1 MDNYQAT
8 STDPESSE
16 NLRQDKQS
24 HFQTAVNKHTNHL
37 AENCKRFL
45 MEEIEDIKQPV
56 FWRAVIAEFLGT
68 AFLVCFAVGANMNDE
83 NAPPN
88 GLLFPCIES
97 GIFITIIIGTL
108 GHISGGHVNP
118 AVSLGFAIVGDISW
132 IRCIFY
138 TLAQMLGAV
147 VGAAVIR
154 TVAPSTMYQTFGV
167 VGPGPGVSD
176 VHAMIMELLITF
188 LLLFG
193 ILAAVDKGRKD
204 SIGSVPLHIGLIVS
218 LNMFAAINIT
228 GGAMNPCRAFG
239 PAVIT
244 GVWTAHWAYW
254 IGPLTGSIIGSVLYD
269 KVFSTR
275 KTDSLSYR
283 CCLRKRDKND
293 APSRS
298 PSAEEIPMKN
308 EITDVDAA

>member
-1 MDNYQAT
+1 MNKNFD
-8 STDPESSE
+8 SD
-16 NLRQDKQS
+16 RQKPLDYKKS
-24 HFQTAVNKHTNHL
+24 YIARRWKV
-37 AENCKRFL
+37 FL
-45 MEEIEDIKQPV
+45 MRELEDVKQPT
-56 FWRAVIAEFLGT
+56 FWQAVLAEFLGV
-68 AFLVCFAVGANMNDE
+68 ALLVCFAVASGMSNE
-83 NAPPN
+83 NSPPN
-88 GLLFPCIES
+88 GLLFACISS
-97 GIFITIIIGTL
+97 GFFIAIIIGSL
-108 GHISGGHVNP
+108 VHISGAHVNP
-118 AVSLGFAIVGDISW
+118 AVSLAFAIIGDISW
-132 IRCIFY
+132 IRFIFY
-138 TLAQMLGAV
+138 SMSQMLGSIA
-147 VGAAVIR
+147 GAAYIR
-154 TVAPSTMYQTFGV
+154 IITPSNMHGNLGV
-167 VGPGPGVSD
+167 LTPGPGVSD
-176 VHAMIMELLITF
+176 LQAMLVEMLITF
-188 LLLFG
+188 LLIFG

-204 SIGSVPLHIGLIVS
+204 SIGSVPLHVGLIVS
-218 LNMFAAINIT
+218 VNLFAAINIT